1 MRRFVNGRL
10 RSLIVHSLQQTKQH
24 PIRPHQHQ
32 TPPLLLSRFLS
43 SSTSVVDVPNSM
55 ADKSPRPATVT
66 VDNINPKVFFS
77 SGFFVFVLK
86 FASFL
91 LNICWLVCD
100 LWFTVESKVWICI
113 CYLGFDLVLKFEYFF
128 FLFWWEICWVRDQC
142 VGDWF
147 TVVFMSPN
155 VFELF

>member
-24 PIRPHQHQ
+24 PIRPHQHR

-77 SGFFVFVLK
+77 SGFFVFVLVCIFFVK
-86 FASFL
+86 YL
-91 LNICWLVCD
+91 LGGMWYMVYCWIQGLNLYLLSGFWSCV
-100 LWFTVESKVWICI
+100 KVWI
-113 CYLGFDLVLKFEYFF
+113 F